1 MQTYLYSGDHIFWV
15 LEIGLW
21 RSEGHKRSG
30 IYEQNEEIACCRRLD
45 DRGTSCVHRKR
56 QTSNKTV
63 DRTPRTVNKVNYD
76 RYQ

>member
-1 MQTYLYSGDHIFWV
+1 MTLFFGCLKLVYG
-15 LEIGLW
+15 GL
-21 RSEGHKRSG
+21 RVTKEVEYMNKMC
-30 IYEQNEEIACCRRLD
+30 EIACCRRLD
-45 DRGTSCVHRKR
+45 DRGTSYVHRKR